1 MSTQDVTAGI
11 NIGLTDT
18 DRWAL
23 EDLLQAISVQ
33 IQLTP
38 DQDRVVTKLRK
49 CLDLAAI
56 NIPMEAHQ

>member
-1 MSTQDVTAGI
+1 MSTQDITAGI

-18 DRWAL
+18 ERWAL
-23 EDLLQAISVQ
+23 EDILQAISVQ

-56 NIPMEAHQ
+56 NIPMEARP